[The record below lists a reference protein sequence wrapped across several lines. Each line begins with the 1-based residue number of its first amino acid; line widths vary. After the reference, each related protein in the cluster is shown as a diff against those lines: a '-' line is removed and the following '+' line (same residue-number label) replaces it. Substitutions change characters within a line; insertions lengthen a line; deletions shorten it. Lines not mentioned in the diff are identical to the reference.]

1 MRIRFN
7 KMALA
12 LMGGGLIVGLAG
24 CGGGS
29 GGGAGVSVTTPPVNV
44 SAQATGLNLVFI
56 DGITGQPVSTEV
68 RSTLTGQTA
77 GKLTTLPNIN
87 GSVTPLNSPS
97 IVTSTSATLSL
108 LADFSAG
115 LSFTV
120 TPDPTSWI
128 ADPVV
133 ITQAHAGKTVRIK
146 VLPKSFTSAA
156 YSVNSVTASQTQNST
171 ASVGDTRIEVTATAA
186 TNLNIATISV
196 VTASNTSS
204 LLAALPGSTF
214 GLGMGAVDGMAR
226 FIATGSNGQPVTDFS
241 NHPVTLQIPLPAS
254 SNQADGSTY
263 TGGIYSFDETSQ
275 TWKVETGITG
285 IVRVLGSA
293 PNQRRVVEFTSPH
306 LTTWFLGATGNSCI
320 YNPVQ
325 LTGRPA
331 GNTEELTV
339 QLATAPGGTTYPSLT
354 LSPVTDNQL
363 DLFFAPNYDVSV
375 TITKGASQ
383 LYSGVVNVCTPGL
396 QLPLSNFTP
405 ASPATLR
412 VNVTEHCKLDINAY
426 SQPGPTT
433 VLFLPANSA
442 IASGGWTGEDGSIDI
457 TKAYNSSGI
466 EGNLLLG
473 ASGRLKI
480 WNRFSSS
487 WFEIPDFVVD
497 QSLETVNMQFNE
509 LNCDIPTGTT
519 GATGAY

>member
-1 MRIRFN
+1 MMLPERFIFRELDMRIRFN

-29 GGGAGVSVTTPPVNV
+29 GGGVGVSVTTPPVNV
-44 SAQATGLNLVFI
+44 RAQATGLNLVFI

-120 TPDPTSWI
+120 TPDPTNWI

-133 ITQAHAGKTVRIK
+133 ITQADAGKTVRIK
-146 VLPKSFTSAA
+146 ILPKSFTSAA

-204 LLAALPGSTF
+204 LVAALPGSTF

-226 FIATGSNGQPVTDFS
+226 FIAAHIGEEIADFLIR
-241 NHPVTLQIPLPAS
+241 HPLLQFSVKHTA
-254 SNQADGSTY
+254 
-263 TGGIYSFDETSQ
+263 
-275 TWKVETGITG
+275 
-285 IVRVLGSA
+285 R
-293 PNQRRVVEFTSPH
+293 EFCRQ
-306 LTTWFLGATGNSCI
+306 G
-320 YNPVQ
+320 
-325 LTGRPA
+325 
-331 GNTEELTV
+331 
-339 QLATAPGGTTYPSLT
+339 
-354 LSPVTDNQL
+354 
-363 DLFFAPNYDVSV
+363 
-375 TITKGASQ
+375 
-383 LYSGVVNVCTPGL
+383 
-396 QLPLSNFTP
+396 
-405 ASPATLR
+405 
-412 VNVTEHCKLDINAY
+412 
-426 SQPGPTT
+426 
-433 VLFLPANSA
+433 
-442 IASGGWTGEDGSIDI
+442 
-457 TKAYNSSGI
+457 
-466 EGNLLLG
+466 
-473 ASGRLKI
+473 
-480 WNRFSSS
+480 
-487 WFEIPDFVVD
+487 
-497 QSLETVNMQFNE
+497 
-509 LNCDIPTGTT
+509 
-519 GATGAY
+519 

>member
-1 MRIRFN
+1 MRIRLN

-12 LMGGGLIVGLAG
+12 LMGAGLVTGLAG

-29 GGGAGVSVTTPPVNV
+29 GGGSGVSVTTPPVNV
-44 SAQATGLNLVFI
+44 SSQATGLNLVFI
-56 DGITGQPVSTEV
+56 DGITGQPVSSEV
-68 RSTLTGQTA
+68 QATLTGQAA
-77 GKLTTLPNIN
+77 GKLSTLPNIN

-97 IVTSTSATLSL
+97 SLTTTSASLSL
-108 LADFSAG
+108 LANFSGG
-115 LSFTV
+115 LTFTV
-120 TPDPTSWI
+120 TPDPASWI

-133 ITQAHAGKTVRIK
+133 ITQADAGKTVRVK
-146 VLPKSFTSAA
+146 VLPRSFSSAT
-156 YSVNSVTASQTQNST
+156 YSVNSVTASLTQDSS
-171 ASVGDTRIEVTATAA
+171 ASVGDARIRVTAAA
-186 TNLNIATISV
+186 ASSLGIDSISV
-196 VTASNTSS
+196 VTSSNSSS
-204 LLAALPGSTF
+204 LVASLPGSAF
-214 GLGMGAVDGMAR
+214 GLGAGGADGMAR
-226 FIATGSNGQPVTDFS
+226 FVVTGSNGQPVTDFS
-241 NHPVTLQIPLPAS
+241 SHPVTLQIPLPAS
-254 SNQADGSTY
+254 NSQADGSAY

-275 TWKVETGITG
+275 TWKVENGISG

-293 PNQRRVVEFTSPH
+293 PDQRRVVEFTSPH
-306 LTTWFLGATGNSCI
+306 LTIWFVGATGNSCI
-320 YNPVQ
+320 FNPVQ

-339 QLATAPGGTTYPSLT
+339 QLTTAPGGTTFPGMT
-354 LSPVTDNQL
+354 LSPVTDNLL
-363 DLFFAPNYDVSV
+363 DLFFAPNYDVNVS
-375 TITKGASQ
+375 ITKGATQ

-412 VNVTEHCKLDINAY
+412 VNVTEHCKRDITAY

-433 VLFLPANSA
+433 VLFLPANA
-442 IASGGWTGEDGSIDI
+442 GIASGGWTGEDGSIDI